1 MAKESKSKKA
11 DDIPTGLIL
20 PDQDE
25 LDNIFESNEYVAQQS
40 GGSAVVWNEMLD
52 KPDHRDLLLR
62 TIDNYLEKRGYKDS
76 FVKTIDNKTVTFNTI
91 RKDIM
96 ANGINEQL
104 DKVNTQYD
112 VLADAQGIPEEQRE
126 PPIRDRLTVGEK
138 QLSTDVSAFNNAMVK
153 ANLPYKWN
161 VRKNTQYT
169 VIKLQR
175 IEG

>member
-25 LDNIFESNEYVAQQS
+25 LDNIFESNEYTAQPS
-40 GGSAVVWNEMLD
+40 GGSTVVWNEMLD

-62 TIDNYLEKRGYKDS
+62 TIDNYLDKRGYKDS
-76 FVKTIDNKTVTFNTI
+76 FIRTKDGKIRTFNTI
-91 RKDIM
+91 RKDIL
-96 ANGINEQL
+96 AKGINDQIERI
-104 DKVNTQYD
+104 NTQYD
-112 VLADAQGIPEEQRE
+112 VLADSQNIPEEQRE
-126 PPIRDRLTVGEK
+126 PPIHDRLTIGEK
-138 QLSTDVSAFNNAMVK
+138 QLSTDVSSFNNAMIK
-153 ANLPYKWN
+153 AKLPYKWN